1 MSSTASEIATENAE
15 IAAEIAT
22 ENVVEPGEEDE
33 SVADDASK
41 DGDEDDEDEEEDVKN
56 KKAKKVRDFTW
67 PKPEDYP
74 ERANPKFKPTPFEDG
89 VNITAA
95 LAAIR
100 AKHAVAAAD
109 EAEALCRKHASSG
122 QWPNGHL
129 KVIYGVKFSLCE
141 KAVKLS
147 DDARDAAAKAA
158 AAKEKRNEEKSK
170 QLEHLKAALSVAF
183 TDELMAEK
191 NSDKDITDRIALGT
205 KAAKIEFK
213 VWAPKI
219 LSWSETAIEKA
230 CEIATAKG
238 ISEEAVSKILKNARL
253 EDAKDSKEPTN
264 KTGKRKAGSEASAP
278 ADTTPKKAKGGE
290 EKKPPPQKEKYRI
303 AKLGSRFAAAPA
315 APAEAA
321 TDLI

>member
-15 IAAEIAT
+15 IAAEIDAT
-22 ENVVEPGEEDE
+22 EKLVDNEEKE
-33 SVADDASK
+33 SVADDAS
-41 DGDEDDEDEEEDVKN
+41 GEEDEEEEEED
-56 KKAKKVRDFTW
+56 KKVKKVRYFTW
-67 PKPEDYP
+67 PKPTDYT
-74 ERANPKFKPTPFEDG
+74 ERANPKFKPTPFEEG
-89 VNITAA
+89 TNITSA

-100 AKHAVAAAD
+100 AKHAVAAAE
-109 EAEALCRKHASSG
+109 EAEELCRKHASSG

-129 KVIYGVKFSLCE
+129 KVIFGVKFSLCE

-147 DDARDAAAKAA
+147 DEARDAATKAA

-191 NSDKDITDRIALGT
+191 HSDKEISDRVALGT
-205 KAAKIEFK
+205 KAAKVEFK

-238 ISEEAVSKILKNARL
+238 ISEEAISKIFKNARL
-253 EDAKDSKEPTN
+253 ENAKDAKEPKKE
-264 KTGKRKAGSEASAP
+264 TGKRKAGSEASAP

-290 EKKPPPQKEKYRI
+290 EKKPPSQKERYRI
-303 AKLGSRFAAAPA
+303 AKIGSKFAAAPA
-315 APAEAA
+315 APAETAM
-321 TDLI
+321 DLI